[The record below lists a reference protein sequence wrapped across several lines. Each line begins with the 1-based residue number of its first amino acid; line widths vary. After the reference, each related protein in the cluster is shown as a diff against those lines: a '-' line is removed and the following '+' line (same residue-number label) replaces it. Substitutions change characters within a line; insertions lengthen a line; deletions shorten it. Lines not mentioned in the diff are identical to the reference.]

1 MARKNPSMPKDSQDL
16 PSPIPG
22 IDNLPN
28 AIGINQ
34 SALKDANEFPGH
46 GSLGVTNTMKP
57 NDGDQKDVAMP
68 TFANG
73 TDVRSYRATG
83 SSAPAPSKVGADI

>member
-1 MARKNPSMPKDSQDL
+1 MARKNPTMPKDSQDL

-34 SALKDANEFPGH
+34 SVRSVREYDSQAPQVRSSSSNGAILVRSCTFRAVLSMWRHN
-46 GSLGVTNTMKP
+46 SLGSEQCP
-57 NDGDQKDVAMP
+57 I
-68 TFANG
+68 
-73 TDVRSYRATG
+73 
-83 SSAPAPSKVGADI
+83 VGLRTRR